1 MTECQYSIKG
11 KPIHPPPTLPLR
23 GGGILGKKQLNILN
37 VGMANYPELMPA
49 EDDTPEATGA
59 ASRQATAPDET
70 GIDHQTLRKNG
81 FE

>member
-1 MTECQYSIKG
+1 M
-11 KPIHPPPTLPLR
+11 PLSER
-23 GGGILGKKQLNILN
+23 TYRCEQCGMVMDRDLNAALNILN

-70 GIDHQTLRKNG
+70 GIDHQTLRKNR

>member
-1 MTECQYSIKG
+1 MPEAIISAKGTEA
-11 KPIHPPPTLPLR
+11 PTVR
-23 GGGILGKKQLNILN
+23 SGRFTILN

-70 GIDHQTLRKNG
+70 GIDHQTLRKNR